1 MPASHY
7 KIADLDNQYEDDR
20 VLRQYLNR
28 VLPQRVKTDVD
39 PALQDLG
46 ALAGGDLYDLQL
58 NDRENEPSLT
68 RFGPQGDRIDE
79 VELTDLWTRGLA
91 EAAQYGVV
99 ATAHEQKHGRYSRID
114 QFARAYLLLPGTDM
128 LGFLLATTD
137 GAARTLIT
145 QGPDDLTEEVLPHLL
160 SRDPDTFWTSG
171 QWRTEKEG
179 GTDLSQIQTSARKD
193 ADGTWRLH
201 GQKWFTSS
209 TAANMSLVLARTDE
223 TSDDDLTL
231 FYVPIRESADIPP
244 RDGIHVNRVKDKMGA
259 RKLPVSEV
267 ELDGAVARP
276 VSAIGDGTR
285 TLGPMV
291 RIARTW
297 NSVLAV
303 GLMRRGLALARDFGQ
318 NREAFGTPIME
329 KPLHY
334 DTMASLQATFEGA
347 FHLTFRL
354 VELMG
359 KQEMG
364 TLTEREEH
372 LYYALTPLVKLTTAK
387 QATSVLGEVM
397 EAFGGGGYVEDT
409 GIPMLLRNAY
419 ALPLWEGTTNV
430 MALTTL
436 QKLRRDGRFEALQ
449 GELQRCRE
457 AVNTPALDHAVQ
469 TAQDAFE
476 NAMSWLADALDE
488 SQDAVE
494 AGARRFALTIGHALE
509 LALLARHAQWAV
521 AQEGSRATAVVEHFA
536 TQGIDHIA
544 PRQHYE
550 AYLLANDVTNQ
561 SLFGTSTPATGVSS
575 NGDTDAFS
583 PDPADNPDPADAA

>member
-1 MPASHY
+1 MSASHY

-28 VLPQRVKTDVD
+28 VLPQSVKTDVD
-39 PALQDLG
+39 PALHDLG

-79 VELTDLWTRGLA
+79 VELTDLWRRGLS

-99 ATAHEQKHGRYSRID
+99 ATAHEQEHGRYSRID

-179 GTDLSQIQTSARKD
+179 GTDLSQIQTTARQD
-193 ADGTWRLH
+193 DDGTWRLY

-209 TAANMSLVLARTDE
+209 TAANMSLVLARTEHTDA
-223 TSDDDLTL
+223 DDLTL
-231 FYVPIRESADIPP
+231 FYVPIRESTDRPP

-276 VSAIGDGTR
+276 VSDIGDGTR

-334 DTMASLQATFEGA
+334 DTMASLQAKFEGA

-387 QATSVLGEVM
+387 QATSVLGEIM

-469 TAQDAFE
+469 TAQDAFQ
-476 NAMSWLADALDE
+476 NAMSWLSDALDE

-561 SLFGTSTPATGVSS
+561 SLFGTSTPTRGVSS

-583 PDPADNPDPADAA
+583 PDPADAN

>member
-1 MPASHY
+1 MAASHN
-7 KIADLDNQYEDDR
+7 KIADLGNQYADDR
-20 VLRQYLNR
+20 VLRQYLAR
-28 VLPQRVKTDVD
+28 TLPEDVYAEIEAD
-39 PALQDLG
+39 LHDLG
-46 ALAGGDLYDLQL
+46 ALAGNDLYDLQL
-58 NDRENEPSLT
+58 EDRTSEPSLT
-68 RFGPQGDRIDE
+68 RFGPQGERIDH
-79 VELTDLWTRGLA
+79 VELTDLWRRALA
-91 EAAQYGVV
+91 EASRYGVV
-99 ATAHEQKHGRYSRID
+99 ATAHEQRHGRYSRID

-137 GAARTLIT
+137 GAARTLISH
-145 QGPDDLTEEVLPHLL
+145 GSEPLTKDVLPHLL
-160 SRDPDTFWTSG
+160 SRTPEAFWTSG

-179 GTDLSQIQTSARKD
+179 GSDLSQIDTEARQQD
-193 ADGTWRLH
+193 DGTWRLYGH
-201 GQKWFTSS
+201 KWFTSS
-209 TAANMSLVLARTDE
+209 TAANMALVLAQAEGRDADE
-223 TSDDDLTL
+223 SLTL
-231 FYVPIRESADIPP
+231 FHVPIREEADTPP
-244 RDGIHVNRVKDKMGA
+244 KEGIHVQRMKDKMGA

-267 ELDGAVARP
+267 ELDGAVAEP
-276 VSAIGDGTR
+276 VAGIGEGTR
-285 TLGPMV
+285 ALGPMV

-359 KQEMG
+359 KQETG
-364 TLTEREEH
+364 QLSEHERH
-372 LYYALTPLVKLTTAK
+372 LFYTLTPLVKLVTAK

-409 GIPMLLRNAY
+409 GIPTLLRNAY
-419 ALPLWEGTTNV
+419 ALPLWEGTTNI
-430 MALTTL
+430 MALSTL

-449 GELQRCRE
+449 TELARCEE
-457 AVNTPALDHAVQ
+457 AVETPALEHAVQ
-469 TAQDAFE
+469 TAQEAFQ
-476 NAMSWLADALDE
+476 NAMSWLKEALDE

-494 AGARRFALTIGHALE
+494 AGARRFTLTVGHALE
-509 LALLARHAQWAV
+509 LALLARHAQWALPK
-521 AQEGSRATAVVEHFA
+521 EGSRATAVVEHFA
-536 TQGIDHIA
+536 AQGIDHIA

-561 SLFGTSTPATGVSS
+561 SLFGASTPE
-575 NGDTDAFS
+575 NGAA
-583 PDPADNPDPADAA
+583 PADTEVFPES

>member
-28 VLPQRVKTDVD
+28 VLPQSVKTDVD
-39 PALQDLG
+39 PALHDLG

-79 VELTDLWTRGLA
+79 VELTDLWRRGLS

-99 ATAHEQKHGRYSRID
+99 ATAHEQEHGRYSRID

-179 GTDLSQIQTSARKD
+179 GTDLSQIQTTARQD
-193 ADGTWRLH
+193 DDGTWRLY

-209 TAANMSLVLARTDE
+209 TAANMSLVLARTEHTDA
-223 TSDDDLTL
+223 DDLTL
-231 FYVPIRESADIPP
+231 FYVPIRESTDRPP

-276 VSAIGDGTR
+276 VSDIGDGTR

-334 DTMASLQATFEGA
+334 DTMASLQAKFEGA

-469 TAQDAFE
+469 TAQDAFQ
-476 NAMSWLADALDE
+476 NAMSWLSDALDE

-550 AYLLANDVTNQ
+550 AYLLANDVTNR
-561 SLFGTSTPATGVSS
+561 SLFGTSTPTRGVSS

-583 PDPADNPDPADAA
+583 PDPADAS

>member
-1 MPASHY
+1 
-7 KIADLDNQYEDDR
+7 
-20 VLRQYLNR
+20 
-28 VLPQRVKTDVD
+28 
-39 PALQDLG
+39 
-46 ALAGGDLYDLQL
+46 
-58 NDRENEPSLT
+58 
-68 RFGPQGDRIDE
+68 
-79 VELTDLWTRGLA
+79 
-91 EAAQYGVV
+91 
-99 ATAHEQKHGRYSRID
+99 
-114 QFARAYLLLPGTDM
+114 
-128 LGFLLATTD
+128 
-137 GAARTLIT
+137 
-145 QGPDDLTEEVLPHLL
+145 
-160 SRDPDTFWTSG
+160 
-171 QWRTEKEG
+171 
-179 GTDLSQIQTSARKD
+179 
-193 ADGTWRLH
+193 
-201 GQKWFTSS
+201 
-209 TAANMSLVLARTDE
+209 
-223 TSDDDLTL
+223 
-231 FYVPIRESADIPP
+231 
-244 RDGIHVNRVKDKMGA
+244 
-259 RKLPVSEV
+259 
-267 ELDGAVARP
+267 
-276 VSAIGDGTR
+276 
-285 TLGPMV
+285 
-291 RIARTW
+291 
-297 NSVLAV
+297 
-303 GLMRRGLALARDFGQ
+303 
-318 NREAFGTPIME
+318 
-329 KPLHY
+329 
-334 DTMASLQATFEGA
+334 
-347 FHLTFRL
+347 
-354 VELMG
+354 MG

>member
-20 VLRQYLNR
+20 VLRQYLTR
-28 VLPQRVKTDVD
+28 VLPPSVKTDID
-39 PALQDLG
+39 ATLHDLG
-46 ALAGGDLYDLQL
+46 ALAGNDLYDLQL
-58 NDRENEPSLT
+58 ADRESEPSLT
-68 RFGPQGDRIDE
+68 RFGPQGDRIDHI
-79 VELTDLWTRGLA
+79 ELTDLWRRGLT
-91 EAAQYGVV
+91 EASRYGVV
-99 ATAHEQKHGRYSRID
+99 AAAHEREHGRYSRID

-145 QGPDDLTEEVLPHLL
+145 RGPDDLTEEVLPHLL
-160 SRDPDTFWTSG
+160 SRDPETFWTSG

-179 GTDLSQIQTSARKD
+179 GSDLSQIQTEARRD
-193 ADGTWRLH
+193 DDGTWRLH

-223 TSDDDLTL
+223 ADSLTL
-231 FYVPIRESADIPP
+231 FYVPIRETSDEPP
-244 RDGIHVNRVKDKMGA
+244 RDGIHVNRMKDKMGA
-259 RKLPVSEV
+259 RKLPVSEI

-276 VSAIGDGTR
+276 VSAIGEGTR

-297 NSVLAV
+297 NSVMAV
-303 GLMRRGLALARDFGQ
+303 GLMRRGLALARDFGRT
-318 NREAFGTPIME
+318 REAFGTPILE

-364 TLTEREEH
+364 TLTEQERH

-409 GIPMLLRNAY
+409 GIPTLLRNAY

-430 MALTTL
+430 MALTAL
-436 QKLRRDGRFEALQ
+436 QKLRRDGRFSALKS
-449 GELQRCRE
+449 ELSRCRE
-457 AVNTPALDHAVQ
+457 AVDAPALDHAVQ
-469 TAQDAFE
+469 TAQAAFR
-476 NAMSWLADALDE
+476 NAMSWLADALDD
-488 SQDAVE
+488 STDAVE

-521 AQEGSRATAVVEHFA
+521 ASEGSRATAVVEHFA

-550 AYLLANDVTNQ
+550 AYLLANDVSNR
-561 SLFGTSTPATGVSS
+561 SLFGTSGPPTNDGTG
-575 NGDTDAFS
+575 AIS
-583 PDPADNPDPADAA
+583 PEPQGS

>member
-1 MPASHY
+1 MSTSHT
-7 KIADLDNQYEDDR
+7 KIADLDNQYDDDR
-20 VLRQYLNR
+20 VLRRYLER
-28 VLPQRVKTDVD
+28 VLPSEVKTDIE
-39 PALQDLG
+39 PALRDIG

-58 NDRENEPSLT
+58 EDRENDPSLI
-68 RFGPQGDRIDE
+68 RFGPQGERIDH
-79 VELTDLWTRGLA
+79 VELTALWERGLD
-91 EAAQYGVV
+91 EAASHGVV
-99 ATAHEQKHGRYSRID
+99 ASAYEREHGRYSRID

-137 GAARTLIT
+137 GAARTLLDH
-145 QGPDDLTEEVLPHLL
+145 GPGPLADEVLPHLL
-160 SRDPDTFWTSG
+160 SRDPETFWTSG

-179 GTDLSQIQTSARKD
+179 GSDLSQIETTARRD

-201 GQKWFTSS
+201 GHKWFTSS
-209 TAANMSLVLARTDE
+209 TAANVALVLAQTEDA
-223 TSDDDLTL
+223 DDLTL
-231 FYVPIRESADIPP
+231 FYLPIRTQPDTPP
-244 RDGIHVNRVKDKMGA
+244 REGIHVNRMKDKMGA

-267 ELDGAVARP
+267 ELDGAVAHP
-276 VSAIGDGTR
+276 VAGIGKGTR

-297 NSVLAV
+297 NAVLAV

-318 NREAFGTPIME
+318 KREAFGTPILE

-354 VELMG
+354 VELLG
-359 KQEMG
+359 KQETG
-364 TLTEREEH
+364 SLTEQERH
-372 LYYALTPLVKLTTAK
+372 LFYALTPLVKLTTAK

-397 EAFGGGGYVEDT
+397 EAFGGGGYIEDT

-436 QKLRRDGRFEALQ
+436 TKLQQDGRFDALKA
-449 GELQRCRE
+449 ELARCRE

-469 TAQDAFE
+469 TAQEAFR
-476 NAMSWLADALDE
+476 NAMQWLSNALDD

-494 AGARRFALTIGHALE
+494 AGARRFALTLGHALE
-509 LALLARHAQWAV
+509 LALLARHAQWA
-521 AQEGSRATAVVEHFA
+521 APHDGSRATAVVEHFA
-536 TQGIDHIA
+536 AQGIDHVT
-544 PRQHYE
+544 PHQHYE
-550 AYLLANDVTNQ
+550 AYLLANDISNK
-561 SLFGTSTPATGVSS
+561 SLFGTPANGPSENGSTGAL
-575 NGDTDAFS
+575 DAV
-583 PDPADNPDPADAA
+583 PDEQ

>member
-28 VLPQRVKTDVD
+28 VLPQKVKTDVD

-79 VELTDLWTRGLA
+79 VELTDLWTRTLE

-99 ATAHEQKHGRYSRID
+99 ATAHEQQHGRYSRID

-179 GTDLSQIQTSARKD
+179 GTDLSQIQTTARQD
-193 ADGTWRLH
+193 DDGTWRLY

-209 TAANMSLVLARTDE
+209 TAANMSLVLARTED
-223 TSDDDLTL
+223 SDAEGLTL

-276 VSAIGDGTR
+276 VSALGDGTR

-334 DTMASLQATFEGA
+334 DTMASLQAKFEGA

-521 AQEGSRATAVVEHFA
+521 ATEGSRATAVVEHFA

-561 SLFGTSTPATGVSS
+561 SLFGTSTPTAGVSS

-583 PDPADNPDPADAA
+583 PDPADAD

>member
-28 VLPQRVKTDVD
+28 VLPQKVKTDVD

-79 VELTDLWTRGLA
+79 VELTDLWTRTLE

-99 ATAHEQKHGRYSRID
+99 ATAHEQQHGRYSRID

-179 GTDLSQIQTSARKD
+179 GTDLSQIQTTARQD
-193 ADGTWRLH
+193 DDGTWRLY

-209 TAANMSLVLARTDE
+209 TAANMSLVLARTEHTDA
-223 TSDDDLTL
+223 DDLTL
-231 FYVPIRESADIPP
+231 FYVPIRESTDRPP

-276 VSAIGDGTR
+276 VSDIGDGTR

-334 DTMASLQATFEGA
+334 DTMASLQAKFEGA

-469 TAQDAFE
+469 TAQDAFQ
-476 NAMSWLADALDE
+476 NAMSWLSDALDE

-561 SLFGTSTPATGVSS
+561 SLFGTSTPTRGVSS

-583 PDPADNPDPADAA
+583 PDPADAN

>member
-1 MPASHY
+1 MPASRH
-7 KIADLDNQYEDDR
+7 KIADLDNQYRDDR
-20 VLRQYLNR
+20 VLRQYLTR
-28 VLPQRVKTDVD
+28 VLPEEVHADVEPD
-39 PALQDLG
+39 LDALG
-46 ALAGGDLYDLQL
+46 ALAGGELYDLQL
-58 NDRENEPSLT
+58 DDREHEPSLT
-68 RFGPQGDRIDE
+68 RFGPQGERVDH

-91 EAAQYGVV
+91 EAARHGVV
-99 ATAHEQKHGRYSRID
+99 ATAHEQAHGRYSRVD
-114 QFARAYLLLPGTDM
+114 QFARAFLLLPGTDM

-145 QGPDDLTEEVLPHLL
+145 NGPDDLVEEVLPHLL
-160 SRDPDTFWTSG
+160 SRTPDTFWTSG

-179 GTDLSQIQTSARKD
+179 GSDLSQIQTTARRD
-193 ADGTWRLH
+193 DDGTWRLY

-209 TAANMSLVLARTDE
+209 TAANMALVLARTDGA
-223 TSDDDLTL
+223 DDALTL
-231 FYVPIRESADIPP
+231 FHVPIREEADTPP
-244 RDGIHVNRVKDKMGA
+244 RDGIHVNRMKDKLGA
-259 RKLPVSEV
+259 RKLPVSEI

-276 VSAIGDGTR
+276 VGGLGDGTR
-285 TLGPMV
+285 PLGPMV

-303 GLMRRGLALARDFGQ
+303 GLMRRGLALARDFGRS
-318 NREAFGTPIME
+318 REAFGTPILE

-359 KQEMG
+359 KQETG
-364 TLTEREEH
+364 TLSDQERH
-372 LYYALTPLVKLTTAK
+372 LFYALTPLVKLTTAK
-387 QATSVLGEVM
+387 QATGVLGEVM

-409 GIPMLLRNAY
+409 GIPALLRNAY

-436 QKLRRDGRFEALQ
+436 QKLRRDGRFDALQ
-449 GELQRCRE
+449 HELARCKA
-457 AVNTPALDHAVQ
+457 AVNTPALEHAVQ
-469 TAQDAFE
+469 TAEDAFQ
-476 NAMSWLADALDE
+476 NAMSWLSDALDE
-488 SQDAVE
+488 SPNAVE
-494 AGARRFALTIGHALE
+494 AGARRFALTLGHALE

-536 TQGIDHIA
+536 AQGIDHIA

-561 SLFGTSTPATGVSS
+561 SLFGTSTPSSDGTGALEA
-575 NGDTDAFS
+575 DTLDA
-583 PDPADNPDPADAA
+583 

>member
-1 MPASHY
+1 MAPPRS
-7 KIADLDNQYEDDR
+7 KIADLDNQFDDDR
-20 VLRQYLNR
+20 VLRRYLDR
-28 VLPQRVKTDVD
+28 VLPEEVRSAITPDLQ
-39 PALQDLG
+39 ALGD
-46 ALAGGDLYDLQL
+46 LAGNEFYDLQL
-58 NDRENEPSLT
+58 QDRENEPSLT
-68 RFGPQGDRIDE
+68 RYGPQGDRIDHI
-79 VELTDLWTRGLA
+79 ELTDTWKRGLA
-91 EAAQYGVV
+91 EAASHGVV
-99 ATAHEQKHGRYSRID
+99 ATAYEREHGRYSRID

-137 GAARTLIT
+137 GAARILLDH
-145 QGPDDLTEEVLPHLL
+145 GPGDLADDVLPHLL
-160 SRDPDTFWTSG
+160 SRTPETFWTSG

-179 GTDLSQIQTSARKD
+179 GSDLSQIETTARRD

-201 GQKWFTSS
+201 GHKWFTSS
-209 TAANMSLVLARTDE
+209 TAANMALVLARTEDE
-223 TSDDDLTL
+223 DDDLSL
-231 FYVPIRESADIPP
+231 FYLPIRDQTTTSP
-244 RDGIHVNRVKDKMGA
+244 RDGIQVNRMKDKLGA
-259 RKLPVSEV
+259 RKLPVSEIK
-267 ELDGAVARP
+267 LDGAVARP
-276 VSAIGDGTR
+276 VAGIGEAAR

-297 NSVLAV
+297 NAVLAV

-318 NREAFGTPIME
+318 KREAFGTPIME

-354 VELMG
+354 VELLG
-359 KQEMG
+359 KKETDSLSEQEQ
-364 TLTEREEH
+364 H
-372 LYYALTPLVKLTTAK
+372 LFYALTPLVKMTTAK

-436 QKLRRDGRFEALQ
+436 KKLRRDGRFAALKA
-449 GELQRCRE
+449 ELARCRE

-469 TAQDAFE
+469 TAQGAFR
-476 NAMSWLADALDE
+476 NAMRWLADALEDGQE
-488 SQDAVE
+488 AVE

-521 AQEGSRATAVVEHFA
+521 PHEGSRATAVVEHFA
-536 TQGIDHIA
+536 AQGIDHIA

-550 AYLLANDVTNQ
+550 AYLLANDLATQ
-561 SLFGTSTPATGVSS
+561 SLFGTPVNGPSTNGSTGTLEVEQ
-575 NGDTDAFS
+575 
-583 PDPADNPDPADAA
+583 

>member
-28 VLPQRVKTDVD
+28 VLPQSVKTDVD
-39 PALQDLG
+39 PALHDLG

-79 VELTDLWTRGLA
+79 VELTDLWRRGLS

-99 ATAHEQKHGRYSRID
+99 ATAHEQEHGRYSRID

-179 GTDLSQIQTSARKD
+179 GTDLSQIQTTARQD
-193 ADGTWRLH
+193 DDGTWRLY

-209 TAANMSLVLARTDE
+209 TAANMSLVLARTEHTDA
-223 TSDDDLTL
+223 DDLTL
-231 FYVPIRESADIPP
+231 FYVPIRESTDRPP

-276 VSAIGDGTR
+276 VSDIGDGTR

-334 DTMASLQATFEGA
+334 DTMASLQAKFEGA

-469 TAQDAFE
+469 TAQDAFQ
-476 NAMSWLADALDE
+476 NAMSWLSDALDE

-561 SLFGTSTPATGVSS
+561 SLFGTSTPTRGVSS

-583 PDPADNPDPADAA
+583 PDPADAN